1 MKKTVIATLLL
12 LMAGVYGAIPAGA
25 QAPTYQTAAVDV
37 NQSGFLYVVYKETG
51 MTPGTQVI
59 YTFQADGEAHYACL
73 PNGYSVPKNKKN
85 FPTQTDTVLKEVL
98 QSWET
103 LLVPRSGRIV
113 DGMALAPPEPSA
125 ENVAACAQSGGTYH
139 LVKVSYWNVS
149 LADNQGG
156 TADLTGTCTTESGC
170 TQVLPGK

>member
-1 MKKTVIATLLL
+1 MRKTVIATLLL
-12 LMAGVYGAIPAGA
+12 LMAGVCGATPAAA

-37 NQSGFLYVVYKETG
+37 NQSGFLYVVYKETEL
-51 MTPGTQVI
+51 TRGTQVI

-73 PNGYSVPKNKKN
+73 PHGYRVPKNKKN
-85 FPTQTDTVLKEVL
+85 FPAQTDTVVKEVL

-103 LLVPRSGRIV
+103 LVVPRSGRIV
-113 DGMALAPPEPSA
+113 DSMALAPPEPSA
-125 ENVAACAQSGGTYH
+125 ENVAACVQSGGTYH
-139 LVKVSYWNVS
+139 LVRVSYWNVS

-156 TADLTGTCTTESGC
+156 TASLTGTCATENGC